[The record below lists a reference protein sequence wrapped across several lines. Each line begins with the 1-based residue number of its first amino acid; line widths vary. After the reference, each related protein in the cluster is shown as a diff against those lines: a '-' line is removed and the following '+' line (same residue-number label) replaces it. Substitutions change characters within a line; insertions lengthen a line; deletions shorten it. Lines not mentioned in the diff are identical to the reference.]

1 MLTFAL
7 AVFFLLITP
16 GPAVLTVAG
25 VGSAF
30 GAGPGSNYIGGLFIG
45 TNLVAI
51 AVVSGI
57 AAIVLADEKI
67 RLILLT
73 LSATYLLFLAY
84 KIAFAG
90 KKIAFSAVQ
99 KSPGFWAGI
108 LLQIVNPKAYAVSTT
123 LFTGFAFWPENLM
136 TETTIKFIIINAIWI
151 PVHFAW
157 LFAGI
162 TLNRLNLTPQTHR
175 RINIAMATSLMIV
188 FALAIL
194 APK

>member
-30 GAGPGSNYIGGLFIG
+30 GVGPGINYISGLFIG

-67 RLILLT
+67 RLLL
-73 LSATYLLFLAY
+73 LIFSASYLLFLAY
-84 KIAFAG
+84 KIASTG
-90 KKIAFSAVQ
+90 KNIAFKNV
-99 KSPGFWAGI
+99 KKEPGLWTGI
-108 LLQIVNPKAYAVSTT
+108 LLQIVNPKAYAVSTA
-123 LFTGFAFWPENLM
+123 LFTGFAFWPENLVI
-136 TETTIKFIIINAIWI
+136 ETIIKFIIINIIWV

-162 TLNRLNLTPQTHR
+162 TLNRLNLTPKTHR
-175 RINIAMATSLMIV
+175 LINIAMATSLITV